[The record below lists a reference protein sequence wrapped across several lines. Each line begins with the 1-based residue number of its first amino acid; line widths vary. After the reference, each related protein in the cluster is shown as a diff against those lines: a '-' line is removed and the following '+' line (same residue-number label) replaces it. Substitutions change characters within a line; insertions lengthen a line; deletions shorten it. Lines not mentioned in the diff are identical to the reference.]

1 MTASFEFDAA
11 DVARFL
17 ALVDVL
23 PSGCYYWL
31 GARSRGKGNRK
42 WYPTFCLSKG
52 RKRIRGHRFACEAV
66 GGRPPLPRGWH
77 RDHTCC
83 FSMCVNEAHIVYVT
97 HEENQRRKIERR
109 TK

>member
-1 MTASFEFDAA
+1 MSAYFEFDAG
-11 DVARFL
+11 DVARFR

-23 PSGCYYWL
+23 PSGCHYWL

-77 RDHTCC
+77 RDHECC

-97 HEENQRRKIERR
+97 HEENQRRKPERR